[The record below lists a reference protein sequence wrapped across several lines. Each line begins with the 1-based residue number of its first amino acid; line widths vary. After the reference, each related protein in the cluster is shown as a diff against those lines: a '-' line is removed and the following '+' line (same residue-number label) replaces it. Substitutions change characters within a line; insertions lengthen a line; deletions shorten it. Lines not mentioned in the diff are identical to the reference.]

1 MSPNERQSLV
11 RAAAPTLVPESP
23 VSSGVGLRMQRCVAR
38 DLRRWWPRPP
48 VRHAGRVVERAE
60 AVPIGVLEELV
71 DAATA
76 APSSHNTQPW
86 LFELH
91 DGEVDLHAD
100 RIRALP
106 VNDPHDRE
114 LTISC
119 GCALRNLE
127 LAAAEHGLTATV
139 SLLPDDGWPDLLARV
154 RLEPSVDTAL
164 TGADWSAARNAR
176 RTIRGPFDTGPDAVA
191 VGGGLAGRFVD
202 EAASFGVTAHLVEGE
217 ERNTLA
223 DLVAEGDRVQF
234 ADPHWRRELASWMH
248 PRRHG
253 EGLVV
258 PEVVG
263 LATRAVV
270 SAFDLG
276 RSTASKDHD
285 LLADAPVVVVLATD
299 ADDVAAWLDAGR
311 ALQQLLLVATSHGLQ
326 AGYLNQP
333 CQVVP
338 LRGRL
343 QELVPGGRHPQ
354 VVVRLGPLAEQR
366 PPTPRRPLDDVI
378 ITPTA

>member
-1 MSPNERQSLV
+1 M
-11 RAAAPTLVPESP
+11 
-23 VSSGVGLRMQRCVAR
+23 
-38 DLRRWWPRPP
+38 
-48 VRHAGRVVERAE
+48 
-60 AVPIGVLEELV
+60 LEELV
-71 DAATA
+71 AAA
-76 APSSHNTQPW
+76 VLAPSSHNTQPW

-127 LAAAEHGLTATV
+127 LAATEHGLTASV
-139 SLLPDDGWPDLLARV
+139 ALLPDDDWPDLLARV
-154 RLEPSVDTAL
+154 RVVPTP
-164 TGADWSAARNAR
+164 TGATPAGGDWSAARRAR
-176 RTIRGPFDTGPDAVA
+176 RTTRGPFDPDPVDPVIATELAAVA
-191 VGGGLAGRFVD
+191 AP
-202 EAASFGVTAHLVEGE
+202 FGVTAHLVEGD
-217 ERNTLA
+217 ERGALA
-223 DLVAEGDRVQF
+223 DLVAEGDRAQF

-248 PRRHG
+248 PRRRG

-276 RSTASKDHD
+276 RATASKDHE
-285 LLADAPVVVVLATD
+285 LLADAPVVVVLATEVDD
-299 ADDVAAWLDAGR
+299 AVAWMQTGR
-311 ALQQLLLVATSHGLQ
+311 ALQQLLIVATSHGLQ

-333 CQVVP
+333 CQVDA

-343 QELVPGGRHPQ
+343 RELVPERRHPQ
-354 VVVRLGPLAEQR
+354 VVLRLGPLAEEL
-366 PPTPRRPLDDVI
+366 PLTPRRPLDDVI
-378 ITPTA
+378 FTPTA

>member
-1 MSPNERQSLV
+1 MVERSD
-11 RAAAPTLVPESP
+11 AAP
-23 VSSGVGLRMQRCVAR
+23 
-38 DLRRWWPRPP
+38 
-48 VRHAGRVVERAE
+48 VE
-60 AVPIGVLEELV
+60 VLEELV
-71 DAATA
+71 AAA
-76 APSSHNTQPW
+76 VLAPSSHNTQPW

-100 RIRALP
+100 RIRSLP
-106 VNDPHDRE
+106 VNDPDDRE

-127 LAAAEHGLTATV
+127 LAAGEHGLTPTV
-139 SLLPDDGWPDLLARV
+139 SVLPDDGWPDLLARV
-154 RLEPSVDTAL
+154 RLEPSPD
-164 TGADWSAARNAR
+164 GMRSDWASAR
-176 RTIRGPFDTGPDAVA
+176 RTRRTTRGPFDDGPETDPVDD
-191 VGGGLAGRFVD
+191 GTAGD
-202 EAASFGVTAHLVEGE
+202 LAASVEAFGVTAHLVEGE
-217 ERNTLA
+217 ERDLLA

-299 ADDVAAWLDAGR
+299 HDDAAAWLDTGR
-311 ALQQLLLVATSHGLQ
+311 ALQQLLLLATSYGMQ

-333 CQVVP
+333 CQVAS

-343 QELVPGGRHPQ
+343 QQLVPDRRYPQ
-354 VVVRLGPLAEQR
+354 VVLRLGPLAEQL
-366 PPTPRRPLDDVI
+366 PATPRRDVDDVV

>member
-1 MSPNERQSLV
+1 MADITKPAEATAGSDP
-11 RAAAPTLVPESP
+11 A
-23 VSSGVGLRMQRCVAR
+23 VASR
-38 DLRRWWPRPP
+38 DLRGWRSGAS
-48 VRHAGRVVERAE
+48 VGQAGLMVERSDS
-60 AVPIGVLEELV
+60 VPVEVLEELV
-71 DAATA
+71 AAA
-76 APSSHNTQPW
+76 VLAPSSHNTQPW

-91 DGEVDLHAD
+91 EGEVDLHAD
-100 RIRALP
+100 RIRSLP
-106 VNDPHDRE
+106 VNDPDDRE

-127 LAAAEHGLTATV
+127 LAAGEHGLTPTV
-139 SLLPDDGWPDLLARV
+139 SVLPDDGWPDLLARV
-154 RLEPSVDTAL
+154 RLEPSSDGTYS
-164 TGADWSAARNAR
+164 DWSAARTAR
-176 RTIRGPFDTGPDAVA
+176 RTTRDPF
-191 VGGGLAGRFVD
+191 
-202 EAASFGVTAHLVEGE
+202 EGE
-217 ERNTLA
+217 ERDLLA

-234 ADPHWRRELASWMH
+234 AAPHWRRELASWMH

-258 PEVVG
+258 PEIVG

-285 LLADAPVVVVLATD
+285 LLADAPVVIVLATD
-299 ADDVAAWLDAGR
+299 HDDAAAWLDTGR
-311 ALQQLLLVATSHGLQ
+311 ALQQLLLLATSYGMQ

-333 CQVVP
+333 CQVAS

-343 QELVPGGRHPQ
+343 QQLVPDRRYPQ
-354 VVVRLGPLAEQR
+354 VVLRLGPLAEQL
-366 PPTPRRPLDDVI
+366 PATPRREVDDVV

>member
-1 MSPNERQSLV
+1 
-11 RAAAPTLVPESP
+11 
-23 VSSGVGLRMQRCVAR
+23 
-38 DLRRWWPRPP
+38 
-48 VRHAGRVVERAE
+48 VVERSGT
-60 AVPIGVLEELV
+60 VPVEVLEELV
-71 DAATA
+71 AAA
-76 APSSHNTQPW
+76 VLAPSSHNTQPW

-91 DGEVDLHAD
+91 DGEIDLHAD

-127 LAAAEHGLTATV
+127 LAAAEHGLAPTV

-154 RLEPSVDTAL
+154 RLEPSPD
-164 TGADWSAARNAR
+164 GAPTDWSAARTAR
-176 RTIRGPFDTGPDAVA
+176 RTTRGPFDNGSDGNGADDNGSGADPVDD
-191 VGGGLAGRFVD
+191 GIAG
-202 EAASFGVTAHLVEGE
+202 ELAASAAAFGVTAHLVEGE
-217 ERNTLA
+217 ERELLA
-223 DLVAEGDRVQF
+223 DLVAEGDRAQF
-234 ADPHWRRELASWMH
+234 SDPHWRRELASWMH

-299 ADDVAAWLDAGR
+299 VDDVPVWLDTGR
-311 ALQQLLLVATSHGLQ
+311 ALQQMLLLATSYGLQ

-333 CQVVP
+333 CQVAS

-343 QELVPGGRHPQ
+343 QQLVPERRFPQ
-354 VVVRLGPLAEQR
+354 VVLRLGPLAEQL
-366 PPTPRRPLDDVI
+366 PATPRRELDDVI

>member
-1 MSPNERQSLV
+1 M
-11 RAAAPTLVPESP
+11 
-23 VSSGVGLRMQRCVAR
+23 
-38 DLRRWWPRPP
+38 
-48 VRHAGRVVERAE
+48 VERSDS
-60 AVPIGVLEELV
+60 VPVEVVEELV
-71 DAATA
+71 AAA
-76 APSSHNTQPW
+76 VLAPSSHNTQPW

-91 DGEVDLHAD
+91 EGEVDLHAD
-100 RIRALP
+100 RIRSLP
-106 VNDPHDRE
+106 VNDPDDRE

-127 LAAAEHGLTATV
+127 LAAGEHGLTPTV
-139 SLLPDDGWPDLLARV
+139 SVLPDDGWPDLLARV
-154 RLEPSVDTAL
+154 RLEPSSDGTYS
-164 TGADWSAARNAR
+164 DWSAARTAR
-176 RTIRGPFDTGPDAVA
+176 RTTRDPFEADRVDDGT
-191 VGGGLAGRFVD
+191 AG
-202 EAASFGVTAHLVEGE
+202 ELAASVEAFGVTAHLVEGE
-217 ERNTLA
+217 ERDLLA

-258 PEVVG
+258 PEIVG

-285 LLADAPVVVVLATD
+285 LLADAPVVIVLATD
-299 ADDVAAWLDAGR
+299 HDDAAAWLDTGR
-311 ALQQLLLVATSHGLQ
+311 ALQQLLLLATSYGMQ

-333 CQVVP
+333 CQVAS

-343 QELVPGGRHPQ
+343 QQLVPDRRYPQ
-354 VVVRLGPLAEQR
+354 VVLRLGPLAEQL
-366 PPTPRRPLDDVI
+366 PATPRREVDDVV

>member
-1 MSPNERQSLV
+1 MWRSDLSWVP
-11 RAAAPTLVPESP
+11 AATAAKPT
-23 VSSGVGLRMQRCVAR
+23 VGPSTLAVE
-38 DLRRWWPRPP
+38 PG
-48 VRHAGRVVERAE
+48 VRHAGRVVDRSEG
-60 AVPIGVLEELV
+60 VPIGVLEELV
-71 DAATA
+71 AAATL

-127 LAAAEHGLTATV
+127 LAAAEHGLAATV
-139 SLLPDDGWPDLLARV
+139 SILPDEGWPDLLARV
-154 RLEPSVDTAL
+154 GLAPSDAPVD
-164 TGADWSAARNAR
+164 GDWSAARRSR
-176 RTIRGPFDTGPDAVA
+176 RTTRGPFDTGPDADTIDSGIA
-191 VGGGLAGRFVD
+191 VELAAS
-202 EAASFGVTAHLVEGE
+202 AASFGVTAHLVDGD
-217 ERNTLA
+217 ERDNLA

-285 LLADAPVVVVLATD
+285 LLADAPVVLVLATD
-299 ADDVAAWLDAGR
+299 ADDPVAWLHTGR
-311 ALQQLLLVATSHGLQ
+311 ALQQLLLLATTYGLQ

-333 CQVVP
+333 CQVAS

-343 QELVPGGRHPQ
+343 QQLVPERRYPQ
-354 VVVRLGPLAEQR
+354 VVLRLGPLAEQL
-366 PPTPRRPLDDVI
+366 PSTPRRPLDDVI